1 MPDNNRKV
9 LSDSI
14 ISKFN
19 EIYKFTYDED
29 SNTIVTTLKDCKR
42 VTNHDANNSFLILS
56 KKLGRK
62 IIFSIEDINFW
73 KEFQKDPKLSEFTLF
88 DIHNSVN
95 KLKALYQP
103 VNSKTL
109 ADILLNKFYGIRK
122 II

>member
-14 ISKFN
+14 VGTLN
-19 EIYKFTYDED
+19 GIYKFILDEK
-29 SNTIVTTLKDCKR
+29 NGVIITTLTNCKR
-42 VTNHDANNSFLILS
+42 VTNHDANKSFLIIS

-62 IIFSIEDINFW
+62 IIFSIEDINYW
-73 KEFQKDPKLSEFTLF
+73 KEFQKDPNLSKFTLF
-88 DIHNSVN
+88 DIHNNVN

-109 ADILLNKFYGIRK
+109 ADILQNKFYGIRRL
-122 II
+122 